1 MDEPRIIKKS
11 RGVNLIYQGY
21 QYCKD
26 KTAPNGKTYWRC
38 TKRPRGSC
46 SARVH
51 TTGDEEHIRV
61 VHSIPHD
68 HEPDIESVAVDKMKS
83 DLSTLSASNP
93 TKKLKEVY
101 RDYVQSEELPADDDF
116 QIPMLSTWRSQ
127 MLCLELC

>member
-51 TTGDEEHIRV
+51 TTGDEQHIRV

-93 TKKLKEVY
+93 TVIS
-101 RDYVQSEELPADDDF
+101 VQ
-116 QIPMLSTWRSQ
+116 
-127 MLCLELC
+127 ELCQNKSESMNCNTARIYQSIYSVNNST